1 VENTVLGVLSVAAI
15 ALLAIVTGSV
25 IYLTLVEWRDR
36 RRTDE
41 EKREARRR

>member
-1 VENTVLGVLSVAAI
+1 VENTVLSVLSAAAI

-36 RRTDE
+36 RRTDD

>member
-1 VENTVLGVLSVAAI
+1 VENTVLSVLSAAAI
-15 ALLAIVTGSV
+15 GLLAIVTGSV
-25 IYLTLVEWRDR
+25 VYLTLVEWRDR